1 MNKLSLNKNITA
13 VEYKQTSLNMN
24 IKFVEYE

>member
-1 MNKLSLNKNITA
+1 MNKLSLNMNIKV

-24 IKFVEYE
+24 INFVEYE